1 MTLASELKR
10 IKEEKDNA
18 VKGTLIDAF
27 MDRIAEHPENDLLL
41 NGLEQAELGRGFI
54 DYGRALIVPDSLKAE
69 GFVLLPAGAG
79 YHLHFDVETDGN

>member
-41 NGLEQAELGRGFI
+41 NGLEQEAQRLHR
-54 DYGRALIVPDSLKAE
+54 
-69 GFVLLPAGAG
+69 LL
-79 YHLHFDVETDGN
+79 T